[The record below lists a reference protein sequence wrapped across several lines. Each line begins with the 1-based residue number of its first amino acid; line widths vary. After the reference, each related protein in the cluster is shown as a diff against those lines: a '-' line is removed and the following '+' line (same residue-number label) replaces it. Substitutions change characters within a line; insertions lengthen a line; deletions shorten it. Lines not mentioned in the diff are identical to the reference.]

1 MNIFNKS
8 FYKIYILKIALF
20 TNPDVIENNDNI
32 FSVIK
37 SLIKNKIEFEID
49 INSKISKSALRSA
62 NINYNIKNFVE
73 LNDSY
78 DFAISVGGD
87 GTILNSAEKIG
98 ELSIPIIGL
107 NTGRLG
113 FLANSSLKNI
123 EMVINRLKNND
134 FNISNRS
141 MIEVLFNGKK
151 KYALNEITVSRKNT
165 TSLITIEA
173 KLNNQYLNTYWAD
186 GLIVS
191 TPTGS
196 TGYSLSCGG
205 PIIIPESK
213 NFVLT
218 PIAPHNLNARPLVIS
233 DDKKVDI
240 SVNGRENEYL
250 ISIDSN
256 IYSVPINL
264 NIIVQ
269 KALRFLK
276 MVEFDEDSYLK
287 VLREKLLW
295 GKDKRT
301 KQ

>member
-1 MNIFNKS
+1 M
-8 FYKIYILKIALF
+8 KIALF
-20 TNPDVIENNDNI
+20 TNLDVIENNDNI

-49 INSKISKSALRSA
+49 INSKISKSALQSA
-62 NINYNIKNFVE
+62 NIKEDNIKNFVE

-87 GTILNSAEKIG
+87 GTILNSVEKIG

-123 EMVINRLKNND
+123 EKVINKLKNND
-134 FNISNRS
+134 FNISKRS
-141 MIEVLFNGKK
+141 IIEVLFNGEK

-233 DDKKVDI
+233 DDKKVEI

-250 ISIDSN
+250 ISVDSN
-256 IYSVPINL
+256 IYSVPIEL

-269 KALRFLK
+269 KASRFLK
-276 MVEFDEDSYLK
+276 MVEFNEDSYLK

>member
-1 MNIFNKS
+1 M
-8 FYKIYILKIALF
+8 KIALF
-20 TNPDVIENNDNI
+20 TNLDVIENNDNI

-49 INSKISKSALRSA
+49 INSKISKSALQSA
-62 NINYNIKNFVE
+62 NIEEDNIKNFVE

-87 GTILNSAEKIG
+87 GTILNSVEKIG

-123 EMVINRLKNND
+123 EMVINKLKNND
-134 FNISNRS
+134 FNISTRS
-141 MIEVLFNGKK
+141 IIEVLFNGEK

-233 DDKKVDI
+233 DDKKVEI

-250 ISIDSN
+250 ISVDSN
-256 IYSVPINL
+256 IYSVPIEL

-269 KALRFLK
+269 KASRFLK
-276 MVEFDEDSYLK
+276 MVEFNEDSYLK

>member
-1 MNIFNKS
+1 M
-8 FYKIYILKIALF
+8 KIALF
-20 TNPDVIENNDNI
+20 TNLDVIENNDNI

-49 INSKISKSALRSA
+49 INSKISKSALQSA
-62 NINYNIKNFVE
+62 NIEEDNIKNFVE

-78 DFAISVGGD
+78 DCAISVGGD
-87 GTILNSAEKIG
+87 GTILNSVEKIG

-123 EMVINRLKNND
+123 EKVINKLKNND
-134 FNISNRS
+134 FNISKRS
-141 MIEVLFNGKK
+141 IIEVLFNGEK

-233 DDKKVDI
+233 DDKKVEI

-250 ISIDSN
+250 ISVDSN
-256 IYSVPINL
+256 IYSVPIDL
-264 NIIVQ
+264 TIIVQ
-269 KALRFLK
+269 KASRFLK
-276 MVEFDEDSYLK
+276 MVEFNEDSYLK

>member
-1 MNIFNKS
+1 M
-8 FYKIYILKIALF
+8 KIALF
-20 TNPDVIENNDNI
+20 TNLDVIENNENI

-49 INSKISKSALRSA
+49 INSKISKSALQSA
-62 NINYNIKNFVE
+62 NIDEDNIKNFVE

-78 DFAISVGGD
+78 DFAVSVGGD

-123 EMVINRLKNND
+123 EMVINKLKNND

-141 MIEVLFNGKK
+141 IIEVLFNGKK

-250 ISIDSN
+250 ISVDSN
-256 IYSVPINL
+256 IYSVPIDL

-269 KALRFLK
+269 KSSRFLK

>member
-1 MNIFNKS
+1 M
-8 FYKIYILKIALF
+8 KIALF
-20 TNPDVIENNDNI
+20 TNLDVIENNENI

-49 INSKISKSALRSA
+49 INSKISKSALQSA
-62 NINYNIKNFVE
+62 QIDGDNIKNFVE
-73 LNDSY
+73 LNDTY

-87 GTILNSAEKIG
+87 GTILNTVEKIG

-123 EMVINRLKNND
+123 EMVINKLKNND

-141 MIEVLFNGKK
+141 IIEVLFNGKK

-173 KLNNQYLNTYWAD
+173 KLNDQYLNTYWAD

-233 DDKKVDI
+233 DEKRVNI

-250 ISIDSN
+250 ISVDSN
-256 IYSVPINL
+256 IYSVPIEL

-269 KALRFLK
+269 KASRFLK
-276 MVEFDEDSYLK
+276 MVEFDEESYLK

>member
-1 MNIFNKS
+1 M
-8 FYKIYILKIALF
+8 KIALF
-20 TNPDVIENNDNI
+20 TNLDVIENNDNI

-49 INSKISKSALRSA
+49 INSKISKSALQSA
-62 NINYNIKNFVE
+62 NIEEDNIKNFVE

-87 GTILNSAEKIG
+87 GTILNSVEKIG
-98 ELSIPIIGL
+98 ELSIPLIGL

-123 EMVINRLKNND
+123 EMVINKLKNND
-134 FNISNRS
+134 FNISKRS
-141 MIEVLFNGKK
+141 IIEVLFNGEK

-233 DDKKVDI
+233 DDKKVEI

-250 ISIDSN
+250 ISVDSN
-256 IYSVPINL
+256 IYSVPIDL
-264 NIIVQ
+264 TIIVQ
-269 KALRFLK
+269 KASRFLK
-276 MVEFDEDSYLK
+276 MVEFNEDSYLK

>member
-1 MNIFNKS
+1 M
-8 FYKIYILKIALF
+8 KIALF
-20 TNPDVIENNDNI
+20 TNLDVIENNDNI

-49 INSKISKSALRSA
+49 INSKISKSALQSA
-62 NINYNIKNFVE
+62 NIEEDNIKNFVE

-87 GTILNSAEKIG
+87 GTILNSVEKIG

-123 EMVINRLKNND
+123 EMVINKLKNKD
-134 FNISNRS
+134 FNISKRS
-141 MIEVLFNGKK
+141 IIEVLFNGEK

-233 DDKKVDI
+233 DDKKVEI

-250 ISIDSN
+250 ISVDSN
-256 IYSVPINL
+256 IYSVPIDL
-264 NIIVQ
+264 TIIVQ
-269 KALRFLK
+269 KASRFLK
-276 MVEFDEDSYLK
+276 MVEFNEDSYLK